1 MTHHFNTELYTDT
14 ECRALNTGWHIRL
27 IDGPAPLGIAGRH
40 IPASVPGSIRQD
52 LTTAGLLSSKQAGET
67 PGWITQ
73 CAWEYSLDFP
83 LRKPAASPIEL
94 VISGLNTA
102 GEVLLNG
109 QPLTQAGQRNPNSL
123 NVGAHLFQGLNNL
136 KVSVVPA
143 LS

>member
-1 MTHHFNTELYTDT
+1 MTPHFNTELYTDT
-14 ECRALNTGWHIRL
+14 QCRPLDAGWHIRL

-40 IPASVPGSIRQD
+40 IPASVPGSIQQD
-52 LTTAGLLSSKQAGET
+52 LETAGLLCATQAEEE

-94 VISGLNTA
+94 VFMGLDTA
-102 GEVLLNG
+102 AEVQLNG
-109 QPLTQAGQRNPNSL
+109 QPLSRARQQNPNWRD
-123 NVGAHLFQGLNNL
+123 VGAHLFQGLNNL
-136 KVSVVPA
+136 KVSVLPA